1 MNDIVYS
8 PNHLVV
14 DILTSQSTTKSISDA
29 LKSLPLFGSQE
40 QVNAVNKT
48 LIDGCL
54 TIFVKFIS
62 NRGQ

>member
-29 LKSLPLFGSQE
+29 LKSLPLFDSQE
-40 QVNAVNKT
+40 QVNVVNKT